1 MYRIISFIY
10 KRKRAFAGILIL
22 LLFISIF
29 ALKNIKISNRLDIWF
44 PENEKEL
51 KGYKDFLKNFG
62 NDETVVIALKS
73 HSPILSEKNL
83 KSLTDII
90 NRLEKI
96 KYICKPTSI
105 LSPILSKDIKEMLLS
120 KDSLATV
127 IFTPMKKMSIIEG
140 KRDVIMA
147 EIKNILRASPF
158 EYHIAG
164 VTAVYNELNRITQ
177 ENVSIFVILIFIYIF
192 LLSGIILKNLKI
204 TLLTSLSVLF
214 TIIILMGIMSVLRV
228 ELNMITSMLPVLILI
243 YGLSDIIYISYTLR
257 LNKKD
262 IHTLTHIAIPCFF
275 TSLTTFLGYLSL
287 VSSRIPCIK
296 QLGIFGGIGV
306 ILEFF
311 VTITLYTIFLD
322 RLFLSGK
329 APITLKR
336 FHSFEDRITKKRG
349 MVIMLT
355 VVLSLILLNGMKFLR
370 FDTYTI
376 GMFTKNNI
384 VKKDSEWIQKHI
396 GYYLPLE
403 LLVKSENFEQAQKV
417 IQRFQKIAKEKYNY
431 NSISIFDLNLESIL
445 NQPVSFEQ
453 NYLDLD
459 KNLFRVTVFIP
470 MSSAA
475 KVENII
481 NKLTSAFRKISNM
494 EIRPSGYLPLY
505 VRLIKY
511 LQTSQMVSFPISFLT
526 VFITIIIIF
535 GLKFG
540 LSSILPNIL
549 PVIAV
554 LGIMGYLHIPLD
566 VGTIIITP
574 IILGV
579 VVDDTIH
586 FLYFKRHK
594 GIYNIRDP
602 MLMTSISLSTG
613 FILLI
618 FAKLTTIIYFGIF
631 STIAI
636 LFAYYGDSIL
646 LPAIFLRKK

>member
-1 MYRIISFIY
+1 
-10 KRKRAFAGILIL
+10 
-22 LLFISIF
+22 
-29 ALKNIKISNRLDIWF
+29 
-44 PENEKEL
+44 
-51 KGYKDFLKNFG
+51 
-62 NDETVVIALKS
+62 
-73 HSPILSEKNL
+73 
-83 KSLTDII
+83 
-90 NRLEKI
+90 
-96 KYICKPTSI
+96 
-105 LSPILSKDIKEMLLS
+105 
-120 KDSLATV
+120 
-127 IFTPMKKMSIIEG
+127 
-140 KRDVIMA
+140 
-147 EIKNILRASPF
+147 
-158 EYHIAG
+158 
-164 VTAVYNELNRITQ
+164 
-177 ENVSIFVILIFIYIF
+177 
-192 LLSGIILKNLKI
+192 
-204 TLLTSLSVLF
+204 
-214 TIIILMGIMSVLRV
+214 
-228 ELNMITSMLPVLILI
+228 
-243 YGLSDIIYISYTLR
+243 
-257 LNKKD
+257 
-262 IHTLTHIAIPCFF
+262 
-275 TSLTTFLGYLSL
+275 
-287 VSSRIPCIK
+287 
-296 QLGIFGGIGV
+296 V

-311 VTITLYTIFLD
+311 ITFTLYTIFLD
-322 RLFLSGK
+322 NLFLSGK

-336 FHSFEDRITKKRG
+336 FHSFEDRVTRKRG
-349 MVIMLT
+349 IVITLT
-355 VVLSLILLNGMKFLR
+355 VVLSLTLLNGMRFLK

-396 GYYLPLE
+396 GYYLRLE
-403 LLVKSENFEQAQKV
+403 LLINAENFGHAQKV
-417 IQRFQKIAKEKYNY
+417 IQRFQKIVKEKYNY

-445 NQPVSFEQ
+445 NQPISFEQ

-470 MSSAA
+470 MSSATR
-475 KVENII
+475 VENII
-481 NKLTSAFRKISNM
+481 NTLTSIFKKISGM

-511 LQTSQMVSFPISFLT
+511 LETSQMVSFPISFLT
-526 VFITIIIIF
+526 VFIVIIIIF
-535 GLKFG
+535 GLRLG

-586 FLYFKRHK
+586 LLYFKRHK
-594 GIYNIRDP
+594 GTYNIREP

-646 LPAIFLRKK
+646 LPAIFSRKK